1 MDKRQVKLMSNW
13 GFWTFD
19 SGVVRDSVRSGYD
32 AEPLCNSN

>member
-13 GFWTFD
+13 EFWAFD
-19 SGVVRDSVRSGYD
+19 ISGVRDSVRSGYD